1 MNPYLT
7 VFLLAMTPVGELRA
21 SLPLALLFY
30 KMPVEVAFLIS
41 YIGNIIPPILIIFL
55 LEPIYKFLSERFTFA
70 RHFFEWLFRRTRSK
84 SSIIER
90 YEMIGLIIFI
100 AIPLPLTGA
109 WTGSIAA
116 FLLGMKPKR
125 SIISVLAGVFIAGII
140 VTLSTLGVLSLF

>member
-21 SLPLALLFY
+21 SLPLALLIY

-55 LEPIYKFLSERFTFA
+55 LDPISKFLSERFAFA
-70 RHFFEWLFRRTRSK
+70 RNFFEWLFRRTRSR

-90 YEMIGLIIFI
+90 YEVIGLIIFI
-100 AIPLPLTGA
+100 AIPFPLTGA

-116 FLLGMKPKR
+116 FLLGIKPKR
-125 SIISVLAGVFIAGII
+125 SIISVLIGVFIAGII